1 MCINLP
7 SAINNHS
14 NDSQVSRLYQ
24 SDINHHV
31 LASQEL
37 KKKKMTCQYIG
48 NPNVLTPQFNYGIEK
63 NK

>member
-14 NDSQVSRLYQ
+14 NDSQISRLYQ
-24 SDINHHV
+24 RDINHHV
-31 LASQEL
+31 LTSQEL
-37 KKKKMTCQYIG
+37 KKKMLCKYIG

>member
-1 MCINLP
+1 M
-7 SAINNHS
+7 
-14 NDSQVSRLYQ
+14 SRLYQ
-24 SDINHHV
+24 RDINHHV

-37 KKKKMTCQYIG
+37 KKKMLCKYIG